1 MQVAPS
7 HSPAE
12 SGFMVSHCAWSKG
25 PVSDTALEPFRPS
38 PAFLP
43 FLPALSWGSTA
54 TADFQFFQRVSPGPL
69 LPTPAQPAA

>member
-25 PVSDTALEPFRPS
+25 PALEPFRPS
-38 PAFLP
+38 PALPP
-43 FLPALSWGSTA
+43 FLPALSWGSIA
-54 TADFQFFQRVSPGPL
+54 TADFQFFQRVSSGPL